1 MFRFLRI
8 HTVPTEEEGSTWLQL
23 FFDLVYVAILVELGN
38 RLAGDL
44 TLEGVVQFALLFVPI
59 WWSWLE
65 FVDYGRRY
73 PIDDIG
79 QRVLTV
85 LYMAIM
91 LLLAFEIHNL
101 TGAGTVTFLFT
112 YGLSKFVLV
121 LMYGRAWAQFPSYRH
136 QASHRVV
143 GYILAGLLWIAIAF
157 VAPSNMWLWFL
168 PIVFGM
174 LLPALSRFWHKISG
188 KADLPGPPIKY
199 LFTLHRFGE
208 LTIIVLGEFFIKLVT
223 SSEGR
228 ELSTVNY
235 FIGAVLLAISVSL
248 WWLYFDH
255 LEHANLAKAGSHVQ
269 TWAYAHY
276 PFMMAITAY
285 GVVGNK
291 IFAALPRQPLDD
303 TKRIL
308 FTAALA
314 TAVLAYG
321 LIEWASKEKEEPLA
335 RSPQPWI
342 RLGGAVALLAL
353 GFLGSSLN
361 VGWLVLLVAAILLA
375 QVVLDVATRLQR
387 PEPFS
392 NPSSAILRGSARGEK
407 LVEKLLESRRE
418 DRELE

>member
-44 TLEGVVQFALLFVPI
+44 TLGGVIEFSLLFIPI

-79 QRVLTV
+79 QRILTV

-101 TGAGTVTFLFT
+101 TGAGTTTFLFT
-112 YGLSKFVLV
+112 YGLSKFVLAA
-121 LMYGRAWAQFPSYRH
+121 MYGRAWTHYPSYRH
-136 QASHRVV
+136 LASHRVI
-143 GYILAGLLWIAIAF
+143 GYLLAGLLWIAVALIAP
-157 VAPSNMWLWFL
+157 ANTWLWVL
-168 PIVFGM
+168 PIAMGM
-174 LLPALSRFWHKISG
+174 LLPLLIRLSHKISG
-188 KADLPGPPIKY
+188 RSDLPGPPIKH

-223 SSEGR
+223 SSAGR
-228 ELSTVNY
+228 ELSAVNY
-235 FIGAVLLAISVSL
+235 FIGACLLAISVSL

-255 LEHANLAKAGSHVQ
+255 MEHASLAKAGSRVQ
-269 TWAYAHY
+269 TWTFAHY
-276 PFMMAITAY
+276 PFMAAITAY

-291 IFAALPRQPLDD
+291 IFAAVPRVPLDD
-303 TKRIL
+303 TRRLL

-321 LIEWASKEKEEPLA
+321 IIEWSSKEKDEPLT

-342 RLGGAVALLAL
+342 RLGGAAALLAL
-353 GFLGSSLN
+353 GLLGSSLN
-361 VGWLVLLVAAILLA
+361 VGWLMALVAAILLV
-375 QVVLDVATRLQR
+375 QVTLDVTTRIQR
-387 PEPFS
+387 PEPEIIGVVS
-392 NPSSAILRGSARGEK
+392 GG
-407 LVEKLLESRRE
+407 
-418 DRELE
+418 

>member
-44 TLEGVVQFALLFVPI
+44 TLEGVIEFALLFIPI

-79 QRVLTV
+79 QRILTV

-101 TGAGTVTFLFT
+101 TGAGTITFLFT
-112 YGLSKFVLV
+112 YGLSKFVLAT
-121 LMYGRAWAQFPSYRH
+121 MYARAWTHYPSYRH
-136 QASHRVV
+136 LASHRIM
-143 GYILAGLLWIAIAF
+143 GYTLAGLLWIAAAF
-157 VAPSNMWLWFL
+157 IAPSSMWMWVL
-168 PIVFGM
+168 PIALGM
-174 LLPALSRFWHKISG
+174 LLPLLIHLSHRISG
-188 KADLPGPPIKY
+188 RSNLPGPPIKH

-208 LTIIVLGEFFIKLVT
+208 LTIIVLGEFFIKLVA
-223 SSEGR
+223 SSAGR
-228 ELSTVNY
+228 ELTAVNY
-235 FIGAVLLAISVSL
+235 FIGAGLLAISVSL

-255 LEHANLAKAGSHVQ
+255 MEHASLAKAGSRTQ
-269 TWAYAHY
+269 TWMYAHY
-276 PFMMAITAY
+276 PFMAAITAY

-291 IFAALPRQPLDD
+291 IFAAIPGVPLDD
-303 TKRIL
+303 TRRLL
-308 FTAALA
+308 FTTALA

-321 LIEWASKEKEEPLA
+321 IIDWSSKENDEPLA

-342 RLGGAVALLAL
+342 RLGGAVALLLVGLL
-353 GFLGSSLN
+353 GGSLN
-361 VGWLVLLVAAILLA
+361 VGWLVAFVAAIFLS
-375 QVVLDVATRLQR
+375 QVGLDVFARMHR
-387 PEPFS
+387 PEPKFTQ
-392 NPSSAILRGSARGEK
+392 NAMQIPS
-407 LVEKLLESRRE
+407 
-418 DRELE
+418 